1 MALDASASFVA
12 SESALHEEAAKRAGA
27 DDFGDPSYLEGLRV
41 VLDSYDREAQFTTM
55 GRAIAFH
62 GLADILAKRAR
73 AEQVLKTRPEVLEL
87 PIHRPI
93 IITGLVRTGSTALHH
108 LVGHDPGI
116 QVIEYWLGCQPQPR
130 PPRPTWESHPDFKTA
145 AAEIEA
151 MYQTDPSLKAIHL
164 MMPEGAEECRH
175 FLAQNF
181 TDDYFQVNA
190 TAPSYNEWYEAKHLA
205 DTYTRHR
212 KLLQLVGSP
221 TPERRWVLKYP
232 VHMKNMRALLD
243 EYPDACIVWTHRDPS
258 QVMSSYISLV
268 AGFRGIFEGE
278 TDRTAIAH
286 EQLEIWAA
294 ATEKA
299 LEVRSSLPPDQ
310 CFDLHFR
317 DFRADPVGAVKRIY
331 SHFGQPLSADGETAL
346 QAWQQSTPREKHG
359 AHHHTMDDVGLTRT
373 ETLDRF
379 AAYMEYFGIAAE

>member
-1 MALDASASFVA
+1 VDTSASFVA
-12 SESALHEEAAKRAGA
+12 SEAALHEEAAKRARA

-41 VLDSYDREAQFTTM
+41 VLDSYDREARFTPI
-55 GRAIAFH
+55 GRTIAFH

-73 AEQVLKTRPEVLEL
+73 AEQLLKTHPEVLAHPVE
-87 PIHRPI
+87 RPI
-93 IITGLVRTGSTALHH
+93 VITGLVRTGSTALHH
-108 LVGHDPGI
+108 LVGQDPGI

-130 PPRPTWESHPDFKTA
+130 PPRDTWEAHPDYRRA
-145 AAEIEA
+145 VAEIDA

-164 MMPEGAEECRH
+164 MMADGAEECRH
-175 FLAQNF
+175 FLAQSF

-190 TAPSYNEWYEAKHLA
+190 TAPSFNCWYEAKHIA
-205 DTYTRHR
+205 ASYTRHR
-212 KLLQLVGSP
+212 KLLQLVGAP

-232 VHMKNMRALLD
+232 VHMKNLRALLD

-268 AGFRGIFEGE
+268 AGFRAIFEGE
-278 TDRTAIAH
+278 TDRTAIAR

-294 ATEKA
+294 ATEHA
-299 LEVRSSLPPDQ
+299 IAVRRTLPPEQ

-317 DFRADPVGAVKRIY
+317 DFRADPVGAVQRIY
-331 SHFGQPLSADGETAL
+331 AHFDQPLSASGETAL
-346 QAWQQSTPREKHG
+346 RTWHARTPREKHG
-359 AHHHTMDDVGLTRT
+359 THRHSMTDVGLTRA

-379 AAYMEYFGIAAE
+379 AAYMAYFDIAAE